1 MKNEINAWYN
11 ENDLILSPMGRGG
24 PGQEHQQANL
34 LLTKHLQ
41 NPSLMLAQNVPA
53 AGRHRS
59 TSLAEEHLGEFSYRG
74 DATISPRFSSL

>member
-59 TSLAEEHLGEFSYRG
+59 TSCGRTFGRVFLSGRCHHLAKV
-74 DATISPRFSSL
+74 